1 MPAPALLFIDFQQGF
16 DDPSWGNRNNPAAE
30 SVAASLLADWRARGW
45 PVLHARHDSVSPRST
60 LRPGQP
66 GNDIK
71 AALRPAGGEPLFP
84 KTVNSAFIGTG
95 LEAELRRRG
104 VEELVIAGLTTDHCV
119 STTTRMAANL
129 GFRVWLVEDA
139 CATFGRRGYDGRDYT
154 ADEIHRV
161 ALVSLQGEFAEVV
174 TAAALE
180 ERLGAASPSRP
191 EAPGGGSPLP

>member
-1 MPAPALLFIDFQQGF
+1 MTAPALLLIDVQQGF
-16 DDPSWGNRNNPAAE
+16 DDPRWGTRNNPGAE
-30 SVAASLLADWRARGW
+30 SVAAGLLADWRARGW
-45 PVLHARHDSVSPRST
+45 PVLHARHDSVSPHSP

-71 AALRPAGGEPLFP
+71 EAVRPAAGEPVFP

-95 LEAELRRRG
+95 LEAELRRLG

-129 GFRVWLVEDA
+129 GFRAWLVEDG
-139 CATFGRRGYDGRDYT
+139 CATFGRRGYDGRDYA

-161 ALVSLQGEFAEVV
+161 ALVSLHGEFAEVV

-180 ERLGAASPSRP
+180 EQLGAAARP
-191 EAPGGGSPLP
+191 RPVAPGGGSPSR